1 MRVNSL
7 SIKNFRCFKELHIS
21 FSHRVM
27 IVGKNGSGKS
37 SLLEAV
43 YFIINGKSFRTTEL
57 TDMIKDDKKHLFVE
71 SNYKD
76 DFDWIHDT
84 TFGFDR
90 DGRKKIIQDGEP
102 AYRKNVMKGSS
113 IVVHSPEDI
122 QIIDGPPSKRRDF
135 LDRAIF
141 LTHKEFYNTVVNYK
155 SYLKQKRILLKN
167 NNKNGLLYLNRAVV
181 PYIKEIET
189 MRLDVA
195 QTIEKKSTAILK
207 EMSLPFSISI
217 NLPDREKNIEEK
229 LNSKIDKELIKG
241 YSLYGPHLDN
251 IQINVMNRRGK
262 SISMGEKSLI
272 SLILKFA
279 EVQLLNDLGIK
290 SLFIGDDIIGFIDK
304 KRSDM
309 IFSYCHTM
317 DNQFILSHIEVEH
330 KKEEWEYITLN

>member
-1 MRVNSL
+1 
-7 SIKNFRCFKELHIS
+7 
-21 FSHRVM
+21 M

-37 SLLEAV
+37 SLLEAI
-43 YFIINGKSFRTTEL
+43 YFIINGKSFRTAEL
-57 TDMIKDDKKHLFVE
+57 NDMIKDDEQHLFVE

-76 DFDWIHDT
+76 DFDWLHDT

-90 DGRKKIIQDGEP
+90 DGRKKIIQDGES

-113 IVVHSPEDI
+113 IVVHSPENI
-122 QIIDGPPSKRRDF
+122 NIIDGPPSKRRDF
-135 LDRAIF
+135 LDRAVF

-155 SYLKQKRILLKN
+155 SYLKQKKILLKN

-181 PYIKEIET
+181 PYIEEIET
-189 MRLDVA
+189 MRRNIADS
-195 QTIEKKSTAILK
+195 IEKKAINILQD
-207 EMSLPFSISI
+207 MSIPFSI
-217 NLPDREKNIEEK
+217 NIIFPEQYYNVEER
-229 LNSKIDKELIKG
+229 LNSKIEKEFIKG

-251 IQINVMNRRGK
+251 IQISVMNRRGK

-279 EVQLLNDLGIK
+279 EVQLLNELGIK
-290 SLFIGDDIIGFIDK
+290 PLFIGDDIIGFIDK

-309 IFSYCHTM
+309 VFSYCNTM
-317 DNQFILSHIEVEH
+317 DNQFILSHIESGK